1 MKIFLTSADA
11 FYPFESPPG
20 LVGNRPITFSMKKLA
35 YVAGLFALTCA
46 PLLAALYENLEVGMD
61 KDQVLKTLRQSKQLE
76 GPPTDALLSRTGLNG
91 VFKTKQ
97 SIGGQT
103 FSLNFDYDPSG
114 GLRAVVF
121 YSRSK
126 CRGSEYETKL
136 KSAYKALLVGL
147 TEKFGEPANMP
158 EWVAKESLQEGRIQY
173 MHMWRVSPGVF
184 LMSGLG
190 NMGAMEGYF
199 PLFRFSG
206 PSGMPP
212 KSKRDREELKRE
224 WAAIPEFPGLKEAEL
239 HISDAVRAM
248 GTKKYED
255 AFECFQQA
263 AELGSPRGYWGMAFL
278 SELGKYGV
286 KRDEKK
292 ADEMNRKAAA
302 AGYAASASKFGATWP
317 DAARALGLSA
327 TAAREQLHMRQ
338 RAAAEGYASEQYN
351 MGIMYHT
358 GFGMPKDPAKARE
371 WFQKAADQDDVQAKS
386 ILKKLQ

>member
-1 MKIFLTSADA
+1 M
-11 FYPFESPPG
+11 
-20 LVGNRPITFSMKKLA
+20 
-35 YVAGLFALTCA
+35 
-46 PLLAALYENLEVGMD
+46 
-61 KDQVLKTLRQSKQLE
+61 
-76 GPPTDALLSRTGLNG
+76 
-91 VFKTKQ
+91 
-97 SIGGQT
+97 
-103 FSLNFDYDPSG
+103 
-114 GLRAVVF
+114 RAVVF

-212 KSKRDREELKRE
+212 ASKRDRDELKRE
-224 WAAIPEFPGLKEAEL
+224 WAAIPDFPGLKEAEL

-248 GTKKYED
+248 GSKKYED

-278 SELGKYGV
+278 YDLGKYGV
-286 KRDEKK
+286 KRDKKK
-292 ADEMNRKAAA
+292 ADEMHRKAGA
-302 AGYAASASKFGATWP
+302 AGYAPSASKFGATWP

-327 TAAREQLHMRQ
+327 AEAREQSRIRH

-351 MGIMYHT
+351 LGVMYQT
-358 GFGMPKDPAKARE
+358 GFGLPKDMAKARE